1 LILILLLAAIFGFV
15 LSTTLFFKKSTNTLA
30 TRILGGFYFL
40 LSVYALQAYIIDG
53 GYLQQVTWF
62 FLWPLLP
69 YHLIFVPLYYYFQVI
84 LTDRLNFKIT
94 DLLLFIPFLLGV
106 IDVSYVYL
114 QPVSFYNDI
123 ISHTISSPER
133 RLEVD
138 YWLLT
143 LDQHLLIRH
152 VWQLGVLVVLLPQ
165 LINFIKKGKNDE
177 LKSILNKWLFTFWS
191 ILMIMAIL
199 AILYAL
205 EKMFEE
211 NLFHSLL
218 VIGKNGGIITF
229 FLYIALF
236 LIGVI
241 PIYFPTILYGYPQK
255 LKPVSTAEVAVKEPK
270 EQDDELKFGLDE
282 QEVKSKLE
290 GLKNRKL
297 YLNQN
302 FNLTECARELEM
314 PSHHISYFLKKQYE
328 LSFASYKNSLRM
340 EHAKQLIEMGY
351 LENNTIEA
359 LASECGFTSRT
370 SFSKT
375 FKTFVEVSP
384 SEYAATLN

>member
-1 LILILLLAAIFGFV
+1 
-15 LSTTLFFKKSTNTLA
+15 
-30 TRILGGFYFL
+30 
-40 LSVYALQAYIIDG
+40 
-53 GYLQQVTWF
+53 
-62 FLWPLLP
+62 
-69 YHLIFVPLYYYFQVI
+69 
-84 LTDRLNFKIT
+84 
-94 DLLLFIPFLLGV
+94 
-106 IDVSYVYL
+106 
-114 QPVSFYNDI
+114 
-123 ISHTISSPER
+123 
-133 RLEVD
+133 
-138 YWLLT
+138 
-143 LDQHLLIRH
+143 
-152 VWQLGVLVVLLPQ
+152 
-165 LINFIKKGKNDE
+165 
-177 LKSILNKWLFTFWS
+177 
-191 ILMIMAIL
+191 M
-199 AILYAL
+199 
-205 EKMFEE
+205 
-211 NLFHSLL
+211 
-218 VIGKNGGIITF
+218 
-229 FLYIALF
+229 
-236 LIGVI
+236 
-241 PIYFPTILYGYPQK
+241 
-255 LKPVSTAEVAVKEPK
+255 KPVSTAEVAVKEPK